1 MATIGF
7 IGLGNMGAH
16 MARNLIK
23 AGHELKVFDLN
34 DETVQYVA
42 QSGAKAAENAA
53 DAASNVEFV
62 VTMLPVGA
70 NVRSVLQDAGVIDAV
85 APGTTIIDSSTI
97 DVDTARAMHEAVA
110 DAGYE
115 FLDAPVSGGVGGA
128 EAGTLTFMCGGDQ
141 KVFAKC
147 RPILE
152 GMGKNIVMCGG
163 AGQGQVTK
171 ICNNM
176 IAGITAL
183 ACAEAFVLGET
194 LGVDRKTLFNVISTS
209 SGASAVLNMMCPV
222 SGATDNKVPADN
234 DYKPG
239 FAAGLMLKDLR
250 LAQAAALTAG
260 TSTPLGA
267 AAAAAFAM
275 HDANGNSHLD
285 TSSIVK
291 VIKPDIE

>member
-1 MATIGF
+1 MTTIGF

-16 MARNLIK
+16 MARNLIR
-23 AGHELKVFDLN
+23 AGHDLKVYDLN
-34 DETVQYVA
+34 DETVRYVA
-42 QSGAKAAENAA
+42 QAGAKVVESAA
-53 DAASNVEFV
+53 DAATEVEFV

-70 NVRSVLQDAGVIDAV
+70 NVRSVLQGAGVIDAV
-85 APGTTIIDSSTI
+85 APGTVLIDASTI
-97 DVDTARAMHEAVA
+97 DVDTARAMHEAVV

-128 EAGTLTFMCGGDQ
+128 EAGTLTFMCGGDP

-163 AGQGQVTK
+163 PGQGQVTK

-183 ACAEAFVLGET
+183 ACSEAFVLGET
-194 LGVDRKTLFNVISTS
+194 LGVDRKTLYDVISTS
-209 SGASAVLNMMCPV
+209 SGNSAVLNMMCPV
-222 SGATDNKVPADN
+222 SGVTNNAPANN

-250 LAQAAALTAG
+250 LAQAAALSAG

-267 AAAAAFAM
+267 VAAAAFAI
-275 HDANGNSHLD
+275 HDANGHSHLD
-285 TSSIVK
+285 TSSIIK
-291 VIKPDIE
+291 LIKPDIE

>member
-1 MATIGF
+1 MSTIGF
-7 IGLGNMGAH
+7 IGLGNMGSH
-16 MARNLIK
+16 MARNLIR
-23 AGHELKVFDLN
+23 AGHDLKIYDLN
-34 DETVQYVA
+34 DETLQYVA
-42 QSGAKAAENAA
+42 QSGAKAVENAA
-53 DAASNVEFV
+53 DAATEVEFV

-70 NVRSVLQDAGVIDAV
+70 NVRSVLQDAGVIASV
-85 APGTTIIDSSTI
+85 APGTVLIDASTI
-97 DVDTARAMHEAVA
+97 DVETACAMHEAVA

-128 EAGTLTFMCGGDQ
+128 EAGTLTFMCGGDP

-152 GMGKNIVMCGG
+152 AMGKNLVLCGG
-163 AGQGQVTK
+163 PGQGQVTK

-183 ACAEAFVLGET
+183 ACSEAFVLGET
-194 LGVDRKTLFNVISTS
+194 LGVARKTLFNVISTS
-209 SGASAVLNMMCPV
+209 SGNSAVLNMMCPV
-222 SGATDNKVPADN
+222 SGVTSNAPANN

-267 AAAAAFAM
+267 TAAAAFAI
-275 HDANGNSHLD
+275 HDANGHSHLD
-285 TSSIVK
+285 TSSIIK
-291 VIKPDIE
+291 LIKPDIE